1 VRPIPDN
8 IPEAP
13 PAPVISRS
21 GLVDE
26 VEDEDE
32 EDHHHSRRQKSVQQ
46 QDQEQKQSKNK
57 RKKKKKKR
65 GRSHQQEAQKQKAE
79 GKKEADEE
87 TGEKSLDF
95 EIEYVCLR
103 DSQLF
108 YFSKGLFTHTMLFP
122 CCAAKGLDCVFP
134 IRFTHC
140 LRLTLSSPVMPCDII
155 L

>member
-1 VRPIPDN
+1 MCPFPDN

-46 QDQEQKQSKNK
+46 PDQEQKQSKNK

-65 GRSHQQEAQKQKAE
+65 GRNHQQEARKRKAE
-79 GKKEADEE
+79 EKKDADDE
-87 TGEKSLDF
+87 TGEKSLDV
-95 EIEYVCLR
+95 EIEYVSLH
-103 DSQLF
+103 DSHFSLF
-108 YFSKGLFTHTMLFP
+108 KQKLLEWSVLL
-122 CCAAKGLDCVFP
+122 
-134 IRFTHC
+134 
-140 LRLTLSSPVMPCDII
+140 
-155 L
+155 